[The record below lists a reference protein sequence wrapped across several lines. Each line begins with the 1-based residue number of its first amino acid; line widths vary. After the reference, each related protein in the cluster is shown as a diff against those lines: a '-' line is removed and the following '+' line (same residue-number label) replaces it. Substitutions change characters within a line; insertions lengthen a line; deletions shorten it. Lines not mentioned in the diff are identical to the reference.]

1 MSSFLK
7 LLVCDSEME
16 DNQNI
21 EKRFKQL
28 LDKFQAVDCTADELS
43 ELESLVQDETT
54 VLELED
60 AMYQRLEEE
69 DYPQVV
75 SFKKAKLFR
84 NLECKLDQD
93 HAPQDKPVRTLPA
106 YYRLMAAAAILVL
119 IFVLSGLT
127 TYFLNERHAIERP
140 PVSYSEIVAPDGAK
154 TQVVLPDGTVVWLN
168 AGSKLTYSTSFNQDN
183 RLVKLEGEGYFQVAK
198 NKENPFV
205 VDAFGLLV
213 QGGETEFNVKA
224 YRDEPTIEA
233 VLVEGKVWLKHRT
246 EEITSDVS
254 LGRKYKATFYK
265 QQSGAVLS
273 YAQPRLVI
281 SPNVDPKPLISWKN
295 DRLMDQKSESLDQ
308 LLIEKG
314 KNLVIL
320 YDHSQTQFDCSR
332 RIKTIERT
340 NHQSI

>member
-1 MSSFLK
+1 
-7 LLVCDSEME
+7 ME

-28 LDKFQAVDCTADELS
+28 LDKFQAVDCTAS
-43 ELESLVQDETT
+43 ELN
-54 VLELED
+54 ELEQLVENEATTSEIENTMYRKLD
-60 AMYQRLEEE
+60 AQDYQELVPFDKARLF
-69 DYPQVV
+69 Q
-75 SFKKAKLFR
+75 S
-84 NLECKLDQD
+84 LECKMDRETTEPKLVIR
-93 HAPQDKPVRTLPA
+93 KLPGL
-106 YYRLMAAAAILVL
+106 YRLLPAAAILVL
-119 IFVLSGLT
+119 ALVVSGLT

-224 YRDEPTIEA
+224 YCDEPTIEA
-233 VLVEGKVWLKHRT
+233 ILVEGKVWLKHRT

-265 QQSGAVLS
+265 QQNGAVLS

-281 SPNVDPKPLISWKN
+281 SPNVDPQPLISWKN
-295 DRLMDQKSESLDQ
+295 DRLMDQKSESLDK

-314 KNLVIL
+314 KNLVML
-320 YDHSQTQFDCSR
+320 YDHNQTQFDCSG
-332 RIKTIERT
+332 RIKTIEKT